1 MLLGK
6 TPCRRQRR
14 QSPQQRL
21 DSPYAAGSRAA
32 GADLIALGRPDCS
45 VPVLRR

>member
-21 DSPYAAGSRAA
+21 DSPYVLGARDA
-32 GADLIALGRPDCS
+32 GADLIAPSRPDCS
-45 VPVLRR
+45 VLVLRQ